1 MDRRRFGQLT
11 ALFALGAS
19 LPRMALA
26 GEWEAVLA
34 EAQGHITTADLLADL
49 DNAGGLA
56 DAAMA
61 DDALRVMAV
70 QLFRHFEARQ
80 SGIFRSH

>member
-11 ALFALGAS
+11 ALFALGAT

-34 EAQGHITTADLLADL
+34 EAQGQTVYWLSLIHI
-49 DNAGGLA
+49 
-56 DAAMA
+56 
-61 DDALRVMAV
+61 
-70 QLFRHFEARQ
+70 
-80 SGIFRSH
+80 